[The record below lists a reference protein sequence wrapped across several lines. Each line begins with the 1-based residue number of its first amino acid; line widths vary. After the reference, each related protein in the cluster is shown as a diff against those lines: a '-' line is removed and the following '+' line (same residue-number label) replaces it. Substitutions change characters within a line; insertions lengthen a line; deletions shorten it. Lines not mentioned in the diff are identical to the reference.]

1 MSDYGKIILGLVGFL
16 VLCTSPFWYQVL
28 SSDGLP
34 APELKL
40 PVGEQG
46 CVESKEYMRALHMDL
61 LNRWRDAVVRDGERI
76 YVSTSGREYQMSL
89 TGTCLG
95 CHTSRA
101 DFCDQCH
108 TYVGSENYCWSCH
121 VEPINLRVEAR

>member
-1 MSDYGKIILGLVGFL
+1 MNDYGRVILGLVVFL
-16 VLCTSPFWYQVL
+16 VVITFPFWYGIL
-28 SSDGLP
+28 SAGDVA

-40 PVGEQG
+40 PSGEEN

-76 YVSTSGREYQMSL
+76 YVSTSGREYRMSL

-108 TYVGSENYCWSCH
+108 TYVGAENYCWSCH
-121 VEPINLRVEAR
+121 VEPVNLTAEVR